1 MIKKLNRRKLI
12 IQLLEYMVG
21 GGVYFWSGY
30 LVFAIFY
37 SAVGW
42 DWLWAKILADFVGW
56 NLNFFV
62 QRYWAFNDPRLKHK
76 AIQISGR
83 YIIITAANFVID
95 YLMIWGLKGLGV
107 TPYLGFFVTSG
118 FFTIWNYV
126 WYKFWV
132 FNPNQKSV
140 KA

>member
-1 MIKKLNRRKLI
+1 MIEKLNRRKLV
-12 IQLLEYMVG
+12 IQFLEYMVG

-30 LVFAIFY
+30 VVFAIFY

-56 NLNFFV
+56 NLNFVV

-76 AIQISGR
+76 TIQISGR

-95 YLMIWGLKGLGV
+95 YLMIWGLKSIGV

-140 KA
+140 KV